1 MTLVL
6 PTERETFAKYPGL
19 QSVREFMRV
28 IRKQIRGRSHMGYC
42 KR

>member
-6 PTERETFAKYPGL
+6 PTERETFAKYHIL
-19 QSVREFMRV
+19 QTVREFMRV
-28 IRKQIRGRSHMGYC
+28 IRKPIWGSSHMGYC